1 MRFGCLRVVDGAA
14 AFKPAADSGAWTV
27 RVTVRRTVR
36 VTVRMRGAYFA
47 AATVTSAGR
56 STRSLIR

>member
-27 RVTVRRTVR
+27 RRT
-36 VTVRMRGAYFA
+36 VTVRMRCAYFA